1 MSLVGAVPTQDSTQA
16 VPIPVRSRYE
26 DPGRHVLHLERA
38 GAGQHEDCGPLPA
51 AHHGRASV
59 QSDQQS
65 VESQRSLLRR
75 PPGIWLKTRL

>member
-1 MSLVGAVPTQDSTQA
+1 LSPVGAVPTQDSAQA
-16 VPIPVRSRYE
+16 LPIPVRSCDE

-38 GAGQHEDCGPLPA
+38 GAGQHEDGGPLPA

-65 VESQRSLLRR
+65 VESQRSLLWR
-75 PPGIWLKTRL
+75 PSGIWLKTTL